1 VDKLINYSI
10 RNTIDNQY
18 YQLDTHRYHH
28 NNHFEHKLLL
38 LAINSINKINSI
50 NNSMDNFTDKDN
62 YYYNFD
68 IKANNPFDMSPKQ
81 LEYINLFNYFKRSN
95 LQLIIL
101 E

>member
-1 VDKLINYSI
+1 LDYKLVM
-10 RNTIDNQY
+10 
-18 YQLDTHRYHH
+18 
-28 NNHFEHKLLL
+28 

-50 NNSMDNFTDKDN
+50 NNSVDNFTDKDN
-62 YYYNFD
+62 YFRNFD
-68 IKANNPFDMSPKQ
+68 IKVNNPFDMSPKQ